1 MAKCFGNSIVG
12 TNGVNGDA
20 FYISADNSTIVLAD
34 GASGAG
40 ADGKIIMSKCCVEN
54 IEAFPF
60 SKANLSPK
68 EYIEKI
74 IWKINNEL
82 IQHSQKQNKYIFG
95 TLVICIISNNVATF
109 ASIGDSPAFL
119 IKEGKIKRVS
129 KTKKTYDNLIQM
141 GIFTEKQL
149 EEYVHRLPEHMW
161 SMFDTFIPMVVPK
174 YSLEE
179 YELNLGDTIIL
190 CCDGV
195 SDYLSDD
202 ELLEL
207 VNRQDL
213 LESVNAI
220 ISKSKENA
228 IEEHNRNQYDDIT
241 VVLYNH

>member
-1 MAKCFGNSIVG
+1 MAKCFGKSVVG
-12 TNGVNGDA
+12 TSGVNGDA
-20 FYISADNSTIVLAD
+20 FYISSDKSTIVLAD

-40 ADGKIIMSKCCVEN
+40 ADGKVIMSKCCVEN

-60 SKANLSPK
+60 SKSNLSPK

-74 IWKINNEL
+74 IWKINNDL

-95 TLVICIISNNVATF
+95 TLVISIISNNVATF
-109 ASIGDSPAFL
+109 ASMGDSPAFL

-129 KTKKTYDNLIQM
+129 KTKKTYDNLVQM
-141 GIFTEKQL
+141 GIFTEEQL

-195 SDYLSDD
+195 GDYLSDD

-213 LESVNAI
+213 PESVNAI